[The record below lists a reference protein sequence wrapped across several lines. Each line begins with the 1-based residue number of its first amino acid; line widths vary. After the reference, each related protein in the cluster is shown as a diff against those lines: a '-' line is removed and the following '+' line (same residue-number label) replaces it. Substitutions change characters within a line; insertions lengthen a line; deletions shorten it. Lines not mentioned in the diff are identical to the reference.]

1 MLTAG
6 SCVTP
11 GGSLRSSLMLRN
23 SFQNFRAS
31 LRRLVTTAATDTNPP
46 PGPGASR
53 LGDILTH
60 REAWQTVE
68 GFRQPDWRKIG
79 EFIHGRTADET
90 GRAAMWH
97 DASLQWLHALQQD
110 LGGNYHVAESR
121 FCLLLSARSATA
133 AKGLVGQCDSILLH
147 LRARLR
153 NAAWRW
159 PHGKQVVLIFDEEE
173 AYYRYISHFYEDGGE
188 YGTSS
193 GIFLKGDYRHVA
205 LHSSNRL
212 LKTLA
217 HEFVHLCLSHLAGLP
232 KWINEGM
239 ASYLAR
245 ELLDTRSR
253 TFDGDSAKLQ
263 RTFWTPATIQ
273 GFWSG
278 RAFHEEETEKMS
290 YNLAELFVGLLWRE
304 FGDLGRFIIA
314 ARRDDGGESAA
325 REHLGISL
333 GEVAAAVLGEG
344 DWQPE
349 PPARSDRA

>member
-31 LRRLVTTAATDTNPP
+31 LRRLVTTAATGTNPQ

-53 LGDILTH
+53 VGDILTH

-68 GFRQPDWRKIG
+68 GFRHTVLYKSSRNR
-79 EFIHGRTADET
+79 RT
-90 GRAAMWH
+90 M
-97 DASLQWLHALQQD
+97 
-110 LGGNYHVAESR
+110 V
-121 FCLLLSARSATA
+121 
-133 AKGLVGQCDSILLH
+133 
-147 LRARLR
+147 
-153 NAAWRW
+153 
-159 PHGKQVVLIFDEEE
+159 
-173 AYYRYISHFYEDGGE
+173 
-188 YGTSS
+188 
-193 GIFLKGDYRHVA
+193 
-205 LHSSNRL
+205 
-212 LKTLA
+212 
-217 HEFVHLCLSHLAGLP
+217 HEFVHLCLSHHAWLPLWLNEGAAAYLAG
-232 KWINEGM
+232 
-239 ASYLAR
+239 
-245 ELLDTRSR
+245 ELIDPQSR
-253 TFDGDSAKLQ
+253 GFDRDAAIAQ
-263 RTFWTPATIQ
+263 PAFWTPATIQ

-314 ARRDDGGESAA
+314 ARRDDSGESAA

-333 GEVAAAVLGEG
+333 GEVTAAVLGEG

-349 PPARSDRA
+349 PPARAGGA